1 MNRVNLLTVILKDH
15 SSYIEERLEKE
26 ITAFEKEGIVIE
38 KREEIQ
44 GKNIIVTYQLLE
56 SSLTTYSKED
66 FKNIFKHYMANAFSD
81 IIVYDMESKLIHKI
95 LTDHYYY
102 FTPQEKQSILKHVDG
117 VLDSEEIRYHDGIT
131 YKISRK
137 AKILHQ
143 IMDFLKENQTIH
155 MDGFVRFRLKTY
167 LYELEEGIDK
177 AVEEFLMEK
186 EYDEFIRLLRYF
198 VDIQEAKIDTA
209 NVLISEDGKYVLY
222 DHVNRMINS
231 EYLDDLATEMAD
243 KDISYDDLLISSL
256 ITLAP
261 KKIVIHFAGKVKN
274 KEIIETI
281 KNVFSNRVYICNGC
295 QLCTLVQRA
304 KKE

>member
-1 MNRVNLLTVILKDH
+1 MNLLTVILKD
-15 SSYIEERLEKE
+15 SSNYIEERLDKE
-26 ITAFEKEGIVIE
+26 IKAFAKEGIIIE
-38 KREEIQ
+38 KHEEAWE
-44 GKNIIVTYQLLE
+44 KNIAITYRLLE
-56 SSLTTYSKED
+56 STLTSYSKED
-66 FKNIFKHYMANAFSD
+66 FAKIFKHYMANAFSD

-102 FTPQEKQSILKHVDG
+102 FTPKEKQSIRKHVDG
-117 VLDSEEIRYHDGIT
+117 ILDSEEIRYHNGIT

-143 IMDFLKENQTIH
+143 IMEFLKENQSIH
-155 MDGFVRFRLKTY
+155 IEGFVRFRLKNY
-167 LYELEEGIDK
+167 LYELEEGVDK

-231 EYLDDLATEMAD
+231 EHLEDLATEMAD

>member
-1 MNRVNLLTVILKDH
+1 MNLLTVILRDH

-26 ITAFEKEGIVIE
+26 IKSFAKEGIIIE
-38 KREEIQ
+38 KREDAWE
-44 GKNIIVTYQLLE
+44 KNITITYHLLE
-56 SSLTTYSKED
+56 STLTTYSKED
-66 FKNIFKHYMANAFSD
+66 FENIFKHYMSNAFSD
-81 IIVYDMESKLIHKI
+81 IIVYDMESKLIQKI
-95 LTDHYYY
+95 LADHYYY

-117 VLDSEEIRYHDGIT
+117 ILDSEEIRYHEGIT

-155 MDGFVRFRLKTY
+155 IDGFVKFRLKNY
-167 LYELEEGIDK
+167 FYELEEGIDK
-177 AVEEFLMEK
+177 AVEEFMMEK

-231 EYLDDLATEMAD
+231 EYLEDLATEMAD

-261 KKIVIHFAGKVKN
+261 KKIVMHFAGKVKN

-281 KNVFSNRVYICNGC
+281 KNVFSSRVCICSGC
-295 QLCTLVQRA
+295 QLCTIVQHA

>member
-1 MNRVNLLTVILKDH
+1 MNLLTVILKDN

-26 ITAFEKEGIVIE
+26 IGGFEKEGILI
-38 KREEIQ
+38 R
-44 GKNIIVTYQLLE
+44 KNIEQQDKGRIINYDLVE
-56 SSLTTYSKED
+56 STLSAYSKDD
-66 FKNIFKHYMANAFSD
+66 FENIFKHYMANAFSD
-81 IIVYDMESKLIHKI
+81 IIVHDLESKLIKKM
-95 LTDHYYY
+95 LSDHYYY
-102 FTPQEKQSILKHVDG
+102 FTNQEKESILEHVDS
-117 VLDSEEIRYHDGIT
+117 VLDSEEIRYHEGIT

-137 AKILHQ
+137 AKILHHL
-143 IMDFLKENQTIH
+143 IDYLKEHEQLH
-155 MDGFVRFRLKTY
+155 LDGFIRFRLKAY
-167 LYELEEGIDK
+167 LHELEEGIDK

-198 VDIQEAKIDTA
+198 VDIQEAKVDMV
-209 NVLISEDGKYVLY
+209 NVLIDEKGKYVLY
-222 DHVNRMINS
+222 DSLNRMINS
-231 EYLDDLATEMAD
+231 EYLEDIATEMAD

-261 KKIVIHFAGKVKN
+261 NKIHIHFTGEIKN

-295 QLCTLVQRA
+295 SLCSVIKSA